1 MDLISATASGDGGFG
16 RGGEERECGGAY
28 LTAAVAAPKES
39 AAAAASRGGAAASG
53 ERGFLFFTWFLFGG
67 RDGVVV
73 SVFFL
78 FPTFVRRTQTQG
90 ALAYLA
96 FRIHAGLLSVLT
108 DGKDIT

>member
-39 AAAAASRGGAAASG
+39 AAAAASG